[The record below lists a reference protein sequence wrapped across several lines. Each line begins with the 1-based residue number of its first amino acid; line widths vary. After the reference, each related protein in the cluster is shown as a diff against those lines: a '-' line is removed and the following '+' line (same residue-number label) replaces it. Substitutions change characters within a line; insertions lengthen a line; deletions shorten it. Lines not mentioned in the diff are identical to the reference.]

1 MNTEN
6 ICQSCSMPLTDD
18 SLLGTEKDGSK
29 NHEYC
34 KYCYKDGAMV
44 NPDITLEQMASFI
57 KQKMQEMNIDAATTD
72 IAVKILPYLKRWNK
86 TVSMIGTTI

>member
-18 SLLGTEKDGSK
+18 SLLGTEKDGTK

-34 KYCYKDGAMV
+34 KYCYQNGSFV
-44 NPDITLEQMASFI
+44 NPGMTVDQMSSFI
-57 KQKMQEMNIDAATTD
+57 QNKMKEMHIDAPITD
-72 IAVKILPYLKRWNK
+72 KAVSVLPYLKRWIK
-86 TVSMIGTTI
+86 V